1 MKIDKH
7 IYFTNEE
14 YARILDYKEK
24 NKLSFSEA
32 VCFLSISAL
41 NSNDILDRINFL
53 ESRLDY
59 LIKKINIIY
68 SLEEQ
73 IYSDMNFD
81 NLFDETLQK
90 YCLSYDLKKVKSTDF
105 GTMFELTYIIKIK
118 NEDHQKELLDE
129 IREKNGNLMVSLS
142 VRRFE

>member
-32 VCFLSISAL
+32 VCFLSVSAL
-41 NSNDILDRINFL
+41 NGNDILDRISKL
-53 ESRLDY
+53 ESRLNY
-59 LIKKINIIY
+59 LTKKINIIY
-68 SLEEQ
+68 LLEEQ

-81 NLFDETLQK
+81 NLTDP
-90 YCLSYDLKKVKSTDF
+90 KKSKPLIEFNKKLRNTNISD
-105 GTMFELTYIIKIK
+105 
-118 NEDHQKELLDE
+118 
-129 IREKNGNLMVSLS
+129 
-142 VRRFE
+142 

>member
-14 YARILDYKEK
+14 YTRILDYKEK

-41 NSNDILDRINFL
+41 NNNDILDRINFL

-81 NLFDETLQK
+81 NLTDP
-90 YCLSYDLKKVKSTDF
+90 KKSKPLIEFNKKLRNTNIND
-105 GTMFELTYIIKIK
+105 
-118 NEDHQKELLDE
+118 
-129 IREKNGNLMVSLS
+129 
-142 VRRFE
+142 

>member
-41 NSNDILDRINFL
+41 NSNDILDIINFL

-81 NLFDETLQK
+81 NLTDP
-90 YCLSYDLKKVKSTDF
+90 KKSKPLIEFNKKLRNTNIND
-105 GTMFELTYIIKIK
+105 
-118 NEDHQKELLDE
+118 
-129 IREKNGNLMVSLS
+129 
-142 VRRFE
+142 

>member
-14 YARILDYKEK
+14 YARILDYKER

-41 NSNDILDRINFL
+41 NNNDILDRINFL

-81 NLFDETLQK
+81 NLTDP
-90 YCLSYDLKKVKSTDF
+90 KKSKPLIEFNKKLRNTNIND
-105 GTMFELTYIIKIK
+105 
-118 NEDHQKELLDE
+118 
-129 IREKNGNLMVSLS
+129 
-142 VRRFE
+142 

>member
-41 NSNDILDRINFL
+41 NNNDILDRINFL

-68 SLEEQ
+68 SLEKQ

-81 NLFDETLQK
+81 NLTDPRKSKALIEFN
-90 YCLSYDLKKVKSTDF
+90 KK
-105 GTMFELTYIIKIK
+105 
-118 NEDHQKELLDE
+118 
-129 IREKNGNLMVSLS
+129 IRNTNIND
-142 VRRFE
+142 

>member
-41 NSNDILDRINFL
+41 NGNDILDRINFL
-53 ESRLDY
+53 ESRLNY

-81 NLFDETLQK
+81 NLTDPRKSKALIEFN
-90 YCLSYDLKKVKSTDF
+90 KK
-105 GTMFELTYIIKIK
+105 
-118 NEDHQKELLDE
+118 
-129 IREKNGNLMVSLS
+129 IRNTNIND
-142 VRRFE
+142 

>member
-41 NSNDILDRINFL
+41 NNNDILDRINFL
-53 ESRLDY
+53 ESRLNY

-81 NLFDETLQK
+81 NLTDP
-90 YCLSYDLKKVKSTDF
+90 KKSKPLIEFNKKLRNTNVND
-105 GTMFELTYIIKIK
+105 
-118 NEDHQKELLDE
+118 
-129 IREKNGNLMVSLS
+129 
-142 VRRFE
+142 